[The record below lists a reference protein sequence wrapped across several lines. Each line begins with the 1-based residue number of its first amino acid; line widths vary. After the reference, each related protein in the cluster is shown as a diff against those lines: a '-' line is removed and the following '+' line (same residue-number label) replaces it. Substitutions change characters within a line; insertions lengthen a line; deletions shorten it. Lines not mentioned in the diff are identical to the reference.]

1 MDFSTQIKQQ
11 RQQLGLTQADVASQ
25 LFVTRPTLSI
35 AIIHSS
41 VGILL
46 VQPANAISAAI
57 KALPAPIAFR
67 LTHGISTKPAMGS
80 HTSPKRLEIAIDI
93 ACALCSGVPLAASTA
108 AAAPIAEALPTSAW
122 QPPWHQQYPHG

>member
-1 MDFSTQIKQQ
+1 MRALIACPVGVPANPPIPVSRNDAGKP
-11 RQQLGLTQADVASQ
+11 
-25 LFVTRPTLSI
+25 RPTLSI

-67 LTHGISTKPAMGS
+67 LTHGISTKPAVGS
-80 HTSPKRLEIAIDI
+80 HTSPRRLEIVIDI